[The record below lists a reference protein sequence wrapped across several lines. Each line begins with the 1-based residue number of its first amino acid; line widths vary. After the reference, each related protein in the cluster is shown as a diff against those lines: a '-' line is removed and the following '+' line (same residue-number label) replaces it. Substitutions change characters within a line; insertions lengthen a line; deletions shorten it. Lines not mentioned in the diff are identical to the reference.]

1 MDSTSFILPEH
12 LRETLKNPLGLLVS
26 GNDVGSLCSH
36 YDIIISV
43 GDYVSLSLIDQGIYP
58 QLMVVDFQTKREQ
71 IDQSQQSQ
79 FETLTGYIKEHIK
92 NPAGMLTS
100 ELQQKIHTLCT
111 TLTTTNR
118 HLLIVDG
125 EEDLAALPAILY
137 APSNATI
144 IYGMPY
150 KGVVIV
156 PSTEEYKDKVRFILS
171 EM

>member
-12 LRETLKNPLGLLVS
+12 LRETLKDPLGLLVTGEEVPS
-26 GNDVGSLCSH
+26 IVAQ
-36 YDIIISV
+36 YDLIISV
-43 GDYVSLSLIDQGIYP
+43 GDYISLSLINQGIHP
-58 QLMVVDFQTKREQ
+58 QLMIVDFHTRREQ
-71 IDQSQQSQ
+71 INSSQQLQLEQLSDYTT
-79 FETLTGYIKEHIK
+79 ERVK
-92 NPAGMLTS
+92 NPAGLLTS
-100 ELQQKIHTLCT
+100 ELQQKIHTLCNK
-111 TLTTTNR
+111 LTPLD
-118 HLLIVDG
+118 HIILIVDG

-137 APSNATI
+137 APVNATI